1 MSQSRRR
8 SVACLSRVSFALLAL
23 AASASL
29 RAQTTDFAIRY
40 HERLVDL
47 AVSDGRPRPQALG
60 REPTSGPSL
69 SFVAFG
75 RRFDIDLRSNDR
87 LTSRLAPEARANLNG
102 IEIYEGDLRNTPRS
116 WVRLTRSR
124 GLWSGA
130 FYDGADLYLIDS
142 YASAAP
148 YLVTPSS
155 AADDEPI
162 IYRWKDAEGRLIDEV
177 GSVVVQP
184 VDRASRQ
191 SFPLS
196 DSAPAPRSPG
206 EEIDIGLVGD
216 TQLAQ
221 QTGTQQPEVSMIS
234 MANVA
239 DGIFVTQVGV
249 HLNVTQLELL
259 TDGTTPFDTTDDPP
273 TLLSELASHK
283 AGTPALTA
291 EGIVHLFTPRSFGDS
306 GVLGIAYLGSICEA
320 TRSVSLTRV
329 IGGIATGVVT
339 AHEIGHN
346 FGAPHDGAPGGPCE
360 STSFNYLM
368 SPVVNG
374 SDEFSACSLQQMQP
388 VIAGASCLYALPPS
402 DVSARAVSSPAQVL
416 LGTDFQINAA
426 VDNHGADAFAVAVT
440 GAGDG
445 IDVST
450 VTYSRC
456 TWADPVGCRIPM
468 LSDGA
473 SMPVDV
479 SALAARVGHTS
490 VDVSVQSIN
499 DSNPFDNTAHVDVD
513 VLPSANLW
521 IERFDVNPTFAR
533 PHDTVSFGL
542 DISSH
547 SSIPATQVAVVFRAD
562 YGLTLLSFVGADGSC
577 TTQSQFPSTTWTCPL
592 GTLAAGATQH
602 VTGTIQDTTG
612 AVGLRYI
619 EASLVAAEPNL
630 NNLYP
635 SADLRIA
642 SGYADL
648 SASIEG
654 PAASQGV
661 QLGDRFSL
669 TLHGHNAGPD
679 RAQNVVLQFV
689 NLDGAML
696 LDSVGNTDG
705 ASCVPISSDSS
716 TIACSVAALPAGAD
730 FSVTF
735 SGTAPKLSGG
745 NITAKIL
752 SDTYDKNP
760 TNDRQDVFIGVRQ
773 ASPTPTP
780 APPTATP
787 PAASGGNNGG
797 GGGAT
802 DWLSAVLLTVAFGWH
817 SRSRALGNEARANR
831 SRDDATTAASASR
844 PAVAGACGD
853 RPSSSSTVAASC
865 GPSSS
870 AASASSDPSCIGA
883 A

>member
-1 MSQSRRR
+1 MSQSPLR
-8 SVACLSRVSFALLAL
+8 SIVCLSRIALALLAL
-23 AASASL
+23 TVGASL
-29 RAQTTDFAIRY
+29 QAQGTDFAIRY

-47 AVSDGRPRPQALG
+47 AVSDGRARPQTLG
-60 REPTSGPSL
+60 RGSTSGPSL

-75 RRFDIDLRSNDR
+75 RRFDIDLRRNDR
-87 LTSRLAPEARANLNG
+87 LTSRLPPPALAKLSG
-102 IEIYEGDLRNTPRS
+102 VEIYEGELRNTPRS

-130 FYDGADLYLIDS
+130 LYDGADLYLVDS
-142 YASAAP
+142 YSSAAP

-155 AADDEPI
+155 TADDDPV
-162 IYRWKDAEGRLIDEV
+162 IYRWKDVEGRLVDEV
-177 GSVVVQP
+177 GSVIAQP
-184 VDRASRQ
+184 AGRVSLK
-191 SFPLS
+191 SSPLAN
-196 DSAPAPRSPG
+196 SAPSPRSPG

-216 TQLAQ
+216 TQLAEQ
-221 QTGTQQPEVSMIS
+221 VGTQVPEAAMIS
-234 MANVA
+234 MVNVA

-259 TDGTTPFDTTDDPP
+259 TDETTPFDATDDPS
-273 TLLSELASHK
+273 TLLSELSSHK

-320 TRSVSLTRV
+320 THSVSLTRA
-329 IGGIATGVVT
+329 IAGIATGVVT

-368 SPVVNG
+368 SPVLNG
-374 SDEFSACSLQQMQP
+374 SDEFSTCSLQQMQP
-388 VIAGASCLYALPPS
+388 VIAGASCLYALPAS
-402 DVSARAVSSPAQVL
+402 DVSARTVSSPAQVL

-450 VTYSRC
+450 LTYSRC
-456 TWADPVGCRIPM
+456 GYSDPVGCRIPM
-468 LSDGA
+468 LSDGDT
-473 SMPVDV
+473 MPVEV
-479 SALAARVGHTS
+479 SAFAARVGPTS

-513 VLPSANLW
+513 VLPSANLR
-521 IERFDVNPTFAR
+521 IDRFDVNPTFAR
-533 PHDTVSFGL
+533 PYDTVSFGL

-562 YGLTLLSFVGADGSC
+562 YGLTLSSFAGADGSC

-619 EASLVAAEPNL
+619 DASLVAAEPNL

-635 SADLRIA
+635 SADFRIA

-669 TLHGHNAGPD
+669 TLRGHNAGPEP
-679 RAQNVVLQFV
+679 AQNVVLQFV

-716 TIACSVAALPAGAD
+716 TIACSVAALPAGND

-745 NITAKIL
+745 NITAKVL
-752 SDTYDKNP
+752 SDTYDMDP
-760 TNDRQDVFIGVRQ
+760 TNDRQVVFISVHQ
-773 ASPTPTP
+773 ASPPPTS

-787 PAASGGNNGG
+787 PAPSGGNSGG
-797 GGGAT
+797 GGGAI
-802 DWLSAVLLTVAFGWH
+802 DWLSSVLLTVALGWH
-817 SRSRALGNEARANR
+817 SRSRVLRTRIAPN
-831 SRDDATTAASASR
+831 
-844 PAVAGACGD
+844 
-853 RPSSSSTVAASC
+853 
-865 GPSSS
+865 SS
-870 AASASSDPSCIGA
+870 AAPTP
-883 A
+883 